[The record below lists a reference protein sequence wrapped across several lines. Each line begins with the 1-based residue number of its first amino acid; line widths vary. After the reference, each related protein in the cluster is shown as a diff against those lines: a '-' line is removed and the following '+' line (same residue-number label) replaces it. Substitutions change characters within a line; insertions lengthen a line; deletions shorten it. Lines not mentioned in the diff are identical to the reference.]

1 MRLIDADALKQ
12 QLVTTAIVNNPDL
25 KIANEICKV
34 VDTRPTVYDAE
45 KVVREVKDFEEEA
58 EQFGVS
64 GMLADIIEVI
74 ETGGVE

>member
-1 MRLIDADALKQ
+1 M
-12 QLVTTAIVNNPDL
+12 
-25 KIANEICKV
+25 

-74 ETGGVE
+74 EAGGIE